1 MQFHCALLR
10 GLLLA
15 FIAVGAWP
23 VECQNIRLS
32 PRDLF
37 LEGERRSDVPL
48 SVRYGLLR
56 RHKEGAF
63 SGVDPSS
70 TVFYAGDR
78 VRIRIQPNQNA
89 FLVLLQRGS
98 SGAWSVLYPREGVP
112 TASLAAFETC
122 DIPGAPG
129 AFVFDD
135 RPGEER
141 IVVIISREQISS
153 QSIVDR
159 MNSDQPLSLKEELKA
174 RALSYEKVDQDRRS
188 SFDGTTVY
196 VSNTATGSDPPL
208 LIHLK
213 LQHKGG
219 SAP

>member
-1 MQFHCALLR
+1 MQFNCALLR
-10 GLLLA
+10 GLIL
-15 FIAVGAWP
+15 FIAVGQWIS
-23 VECQNIRLS
+23 ECQNIRLS

-56 RHKEGAF
+56 RHKDGLF
-63 SGVDPSS
+63 SGVDSSS

-89 FLVLLQRGS
+89 FLIVLQKGS
-98 SGAWSVLYPREGVP
+98 SGAWSVLYPREGASA
-112 TASLAAFETC
+112 ASLAAFEAC

-129 AFVFDD
+129 AFAFDD

-141 IVVIISREQISS
+141 LVVIVSREQVSP
-153 QSIVDR
+153 QTIVDR
-159 MNSDQPLSLKEELKA
+159 LNSQQPLTLKEELQA
-174 RALSYEKVDQDRRS
+174 RELSYEKVDQDRRS

-196 VSNTATGSDPPL
+196 VSNAAAENDPPL

-219 SAP
+219 AVP